1 MTRITR
7 IYVLRDPRTD
17 EVRYVGKTVKTLADR
32 LSGHINRSRRIKSP
46 SGSWIKSLAKEGL
59 MPIIEEIET
68 AGDDWAER
76 ERYWI
81 AHYRSVT
88 HKLTNI
94 CDGGEGVGGVKLKPE
109 HRARLA
115 EIGRARKATNAWK
128 SQMGAH
134 LPEWWTEE
142 IRAQK
147 AALVKSQMTP
157 ERRAAHS
164 DALKETMSS
173 PEWKSRH
180 SVAMRTKWT
189 PELRAA
195 QAEKARAAN
204 ARPDTKAKQLEAAKK
219 RWTPEERAKAS
230 EATKRTMTPEVI
242 ARNSAT
248 NKARWTPEL
257 RAEWAERTRKQLA
270 EKPIVRTPESLAAA
284 GEKVRAAWARKREQK
299 EQAGQ

>member
-1 MTRITR
+1 MKRATR
-7 IYVLRDPRTD
+7 IYVLRDPRTN
-17 EVRYVGKTVKTLADR
+17 EVRYVGKTVKSLAER
-32 LSGHINRSRRIKSP
+32 LSGHINHAGRVKSP
-46 SGSWIKSLAKEGL
+46 RGSWIISLAQQGL
-59 MPIIEEIET
+59 TPIIEEIEV
-68 AGDDWAER
+68 AGDNWADR

-81 AHYRSVT
+81 AHYRST
-88 HKLTNI
+88 TGKLTNI

-115 EIGRARKATNAWK
+115 EIGKARKQTDAWK

-164 DALKETMSS
+164 EALKETMSS

-189 PELRAA
+189 PELRAV
-195 QAEKARAAN
+195 QAEKARAAY
-204 ARPDTKAKQLEAAKK
+204 ARPETKAKQTEANRK
-219 RWTPEERAKAS
+219 RWTPEERARAS
-230 EATKRTMTPEVI
+230 ETNKRVMTAEVV

-270 EKPIVRTPESLAAA
+270 EKPVVRTPEM
-284 GEKVRAAWARKREQK
+284 RAAVSERMRAYWAQRREQK